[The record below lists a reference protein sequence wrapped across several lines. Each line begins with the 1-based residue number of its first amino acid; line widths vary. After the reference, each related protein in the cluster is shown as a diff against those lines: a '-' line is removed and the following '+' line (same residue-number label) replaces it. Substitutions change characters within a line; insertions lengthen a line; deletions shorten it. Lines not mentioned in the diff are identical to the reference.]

1 MKRFLALAMALC
13 IVLGMVA
20 CSSNTNN
27 GSEET
32 AANNSTSATIETDIA
47 HDAEMTVENTETSF
61 AQDETQEL
69 ADAKICF
76 CMAATRG
83 GTPFH
88 DEVIAKLQE
97 IAANDPGLTVDFLEA
112 QSTADWE
119 PNLIAAANGG
129 YDLILGFCAQMKD
142 TMIKVAEQYPD
153 QKFVSIDNSIVG
165 MDNVVSVGGN
175 CNEGCYIAGVFC
187 AMLTTRTEIPHIN
200 PEKKVA

>member
-32 AANNSTSATIETDIA
+32 ASNNSTSATIETDIA

-61 AQDETQEL
+61 EQDETKEL

-83 GTPFH
+83 ARRSTTKLLPSSRRSLRTTP
-88 DEVIAKLQE
+88 V
-97 IAANDPGLTVDFLEA
+97 
-112 QSTADWE
+112 
-119 PNLIAAANGG
+119 
-129 YDLILGFCAQMKD
+129 
-142 TMIKVAEQYPD
+142 
-153 QKFVSIDNSIVG
+153 
-165 MDNVVSVGGN
+165 
-175 CNEGCYIAGVFC
+175 
-187 AMLTTRTEIPHIN
+187 
-200 PEKKVA
+200 